1 MTSASSPYQPQYERG
16 NCGVGFVA
24 DRHGRA
30 SREILNLGIDALINL
45 EHRGALNADA
55 KTGDGAGILVPLPTR
70 FFAREAERIAGHAVD
85 PEALA
90 VGVFF
95 FNPHHVSGGMKLAES
110 ALHHHGLQ
118 VAAWRDVPVDPDG
131 LGDQARLTMPRIMQA
146 IINPQSTINPQQFEL
161 QLYLAR
167 KEFEHEAK
175 QANLEVYVPSLSS
188 RTIVY
193 KGLLLALQIR
203 EFYRDLTADDFEVP
217 LVVFHQRYS
226 TALKNSFSSR

>member
-1 MTSASSPYQPQYERG
+1 MTSASLPYQPQYERG

-30 SREILNLGIDALINL
+30 SREILSLGIDALINL
-45 EHRGALNADA
+45 QHRGALNADA
-55 KTGDGAGILVPLPTR
+55 KTGDGAGILVPIPTR

-85 PEALA
+85 PDGLG

-95 FNPHHVSGGMKLAES
+95 FNPHHVIGGMKIAES
-110 ALHHHGLQ
+110 ALHHQGLQ

-146 IINPQSTINPQQFEL
+146 IINPQSSFQHSAISTRSEQFEL

-167 KEFEHEAK
+167 KEFEREARA
-175 QANLEVYVPSLSS
+175 ANLEVYVPSLSS
-188 RTIVY
+188 RT
-193 KGLLLALQIR
+193 
-203 EFYRDLTADDFEVP
+203 
-217 LVVFHQRYS
+217 
-226 TALKNSFSSR
+226 

>member
-55 KTGDGAGILVPLPTR
+55 KTGDGAGILVPIPRR
-70 FFAREAERIAGHAVD
+70 FFTCEAERIAGHAID

-95 FNPHHVSGGMKLAES
+95 FNPHHVIGGMKIAES

-118 VAAWRDVPVDPDG
+118 VAAWRDVPVDPDV
-131 LGDQARLTMPRIMQA
+131 LGDQARLTMPRIMHA
-146 IINPQSTINPQQFEL
+146 IIRQQS
-161 QLYLAR
+161 
-167 KEFEHEAK
+167 
-175 QANLEVYVPSLSS
+175 VVSS
-188 RTIVY
+188 
-193 KGLLLALQIR
+193 QSS
-203 EFYRDLTADDFEVP
+203 
-217 LVVFHQRYS
+217 VV
-226 TALKNSFSSR
+226 SRQTVD

>member
-1 MTSASSPYQPQYERG
+1 MTSASSPYQLQYDRPFVERG

-55 KTGDGAGILVPLPTR
+55 KTGDGAGILVPIPAR
-70 FFAREAERIAGHAVD
+70 FFAREAERIAGHAID
-85 PEALA
+85 PDALA

-95 FNPHHVSGGMKLAES
+95 FNPHHVTGGMQLAES
-110 ALHHHGLQ
+110 TLHQHGLH

-146 IINPQSTINPQQFEL
+146 IINPQAGIQHSAFSIQQS
-161 QLYLAR
+161 A
-167 KEFEHEAK
+167 
-175 QANLEVYVPSLSS
+175 
-188 RTIVY
+188 
-193 KGLLLALQIR
+193 
-203 EFYRDLTADDFEVP
+203 
-217 LVVFHQRYS
+217 
-226 TALKNSFSSR
+226 FSIQHSAI

>member
-90 VGVFF
+90 VGMFF
-95 FNPHHVSGGMKLAES
+95 FNPHHVVEGMRSAEA

-118 VAAWRDVPVDPDG
+118 VAAWRDVPVDPDI

-146 IINPQSTINPQQFEL
+146 IISQQSAINNQQFEL

-167 KEFEHEAK
+167 KEFEREAK
-175 QANLEVYVPSLSS
+175 Q
-188 RTIVY
+188 
-193 KGLLLALQIR
+193 G
-203 EFYRDLTADDFEVP
+203 
-217 LVVFHQRYS
+217 
-226 TALKNSFSSR
+226 